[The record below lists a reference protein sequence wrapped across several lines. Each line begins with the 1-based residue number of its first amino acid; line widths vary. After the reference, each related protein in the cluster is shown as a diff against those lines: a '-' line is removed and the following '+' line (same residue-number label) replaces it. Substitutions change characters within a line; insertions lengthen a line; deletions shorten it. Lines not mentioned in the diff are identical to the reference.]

1 MWPQLWQHKTPAVE
15 RRNEVTNYWFGAAAD
30 SKCYMQSENT
40 SGEIL
45 QAQYV
50 KYFVSAQVSKDISGI
65 VNTKKLSENKE
76 SKCKRELKFMRIIFK
91 FCPFVITTVLPIS
104 LQEFKFRSTVQA
116 CHFYMPSDARKQ
128 HISLFWLV
136 LLPVLTLPAFQILF
150 SPLLLYLI
158 ALSYLPPFTIFLH
171 VLTYH
176 SFTHSCGGCNRPIV
190 IGMAPLNSAPIQLR
204 LVHSNLTSK

>member
-1 MWPQLWQHKTPAVE
+1 
-15 RRNEVTNYWFGAAAD
+15 
-30 SKCYMQSENT
+30 MQSENT

-76 SKCKRELKFMRIIFK
+76 SKRKRELKFMRIIFK

-104 LQEFKFRSTVQA
+104 LQEFKLRSTVQA

-128 HISLFWLV
+128 HISLF
-136 LLPVLTLPAFQILF
+136 
-150 SPLLLYLI
+150 
-158 ALSYLPPFTIFLH
+158 
-171 VLTYH
+171 
-176 SFTHSCGGCNRPIV
+176 
-190 IGMAPLNSAPIQLR
+190 
-204 LVHSNLTSK
+204 

>member
-1 MWPQLWQHKTPAVE
+1 MLAH
-15 RRNEVTNYWFGAAAD
+15 
-30 SKCYMQSENT
+30 
-40 SGEIL
+40 
-45 QAQYV
+45 
-50 KYFVSAQVSKDISGI
+50 VSKDISGI
-65 VNTKKLSENKE
+65 INTKNLSENKE
-76 SKCKRELKFMRIIFK
+76 FKCKGELKFMRIMCKYYPSVIVNHCAPYFSAGVNSDRLFK
-91 FCPFVITTVLPIS
+91 HAI
-104 LQEFKFRSTVQA
+104 
-116 CHFYMPSDARKQ
+116 FYMPSDARKQ
-128 HISLFWLV
+128 HVSLFALV

-176 SFTHSCGGCNRPIV
+176 SFTHLCGGCNRPIV

>member
-1 MWPQLWQHKTPAVE
+1 
-15 RRNEVTNYWFGAAAD
+15 
-30 SKCYMQSENT
+30 MQSENT

-76 SKCKRELKFMRIIFK
+76 SKCKRELKFMRIMCKYYPSVIVNHCAPYFSAGVNSDRLFKHAIF
-91 FCPFVITTVLPIS
+91 LH
-104 LQEFKFRSTVQA
+104 A
-116 CHFYMPSDARKQ
+116 SDARKQ
-128 HISLFWLV
+128 HVSLFSLV

-150 SPLLLYLI
+150 PPLLHRSSL
-158 ALSYLPPFTIFLH
+158 ALSYPSQQCTH

-190 IGMAPLNSAPIQLR
+190 IGMAPVNSAPIQLR

>member
-45 QAQYV
+45 QAHYV

-136 LLPVLTLPAFQILF
+136 LPVLTLPAFQILF
-150 SPLLLYLI
+150 PPLLHRSSL
-158 ALSYLPPFTIFLH
+158 ALSYPSQQCTH

-190 IGMAPLNSAPIQLR
+190 IGMAPVNSAPIQLR